1 MVSAESINKI
11 YSLKLEVTEAMFKH
25 ERSMREI
32 ARLQQEFEKIVS
44 NMNNMDQENCRVR
57 LQKILNRLEKKKLEA
72 DEEEKFLDYAKQ
84 EIARLQSEIKVE
96 F

>member
-32 ARLQQEFEKIVS
+32 DRLQQEFENIVS
-44 NMNNMDQENCRVR
+44 NMNNMDQENCRAR

-72 DEEEKFLDYAKQ
+72 DEEEKFLDYANQ